1 MNNHSSAVV
10 VVLLAIGA
18 GMIAAPRLTLQAA
31 AISKQQADVFSRK
44 MAQIVGQADHVQK
57 PGTYRTAVSE
67 GELNSWFAYSAVP
80 LLPAGVADPRIT
92 MVGSGKLAG
101 NAIVDLDAI
110 ARRKQ
115 SGGTFDLWNLVGG
128 KVPVNI
134 TGTLRTTDGHGT
146 FNLESADISG
156 VPVPKTFLQEL
167 VSYYSRTPG
176 NPKGVSLDDPFALPA
191 SIRQIDVGAGQA
203 VIVQ

>member
-1 MNNHSSAVV
+1 MNHRFSAVV
-10 VVLLAIGA
+10 GLLIVGAIV
-18 GMIAAPRLTLQAA
+18 AASLVSLQAA
-31 AISKQQADVFSRK
+31 AISKQQADQFSRK
-44 MAQIVGQADHVQK
+44 IAQIVGQADRVQK
-57 PGTYRTAVSE
+57 PGSQRTPVSE
-67 GELNSWFAYSAVP
+67 SEVNSWFAFSAKP
-80 LLPAGVADPRIT
+80 LLPSGVAEPRIT
-92 MVGSGKLAG
+92 MVGNGKLAG

-110 ARRKQ
+110 AKKKQ

-128 KVPVNI
+128 KVPVNVI
-134 TGTLRTTDGHGT
+134 GTLRTRDGQGT

-167 VSYYSRTPG
+167 VSYYSRTAN
-176 NPKGVSLDDPFALPA
+176 NPRGVNLDDPFALPA